1 MLLVTDANVL
11 FAALIAGGGTFR
23 VFVTNKILGKFRF
36 VAPEYLFVEI
46 REHLD
51 EILEKTKLSQEEL
64 DVVLNFLEEQIEVIP
79 FEEFEDKYDEVEKI
93 SPDPDDI
100 PYFALALKLNCAI
113 WTNDKKLK
121 EQNAVK
127 VYTTHEIMQML
138 EIY

>member
-51 EILEKTKLSQEEL
+51 EIFEK
-64 DVVLNFLEEQIEVIP
+64 N
-79 FEEFEDKYDEVEKI
+79 
-93 SPDPDDI
+93 
-100 PYFALALKLNCAI
+100 
-113 WTNDKKLK
+113 
-121 EQNAVK
+121 
-127 VYTTHEIMQML
+127 
-138 EIY
+138 

>member
-11 FAALIAGGGTFR
+11 FAALISGGGTFR

-46 REHLD
+46 RELLD
-51 EILEKTKLSQEEL
+51 EL

-138 EIY
+138 KIY